1 MSRREEQRV
10 LCVSESTTQLKEMCS
25 AVSSI
30 HYEAVSASTP
40 QEAVACC
47 SSNHVAAV
55 VLDSEFLTEKGWSA
69 AQSIKMLSPA
79 LPILLLEQGHNGDI
93 PSGVDGVAT
102 TVSTMLQ
109 KLAALLGRTS

>member
-1 MSRREEQRV
+1 MSRREVQRV

-25 AVSSI
+25 AISSM

-40 QEAVACC
+40 EEAVACC

-102 TVSTMLQ
+102 TVPSMLQ
-109 KLAALLGRTS
+109 KLAMLLRRSS

>member
-1 MSRREEQRV
+1 MSRRELQRV
-10 LCVSESTTQLKEMCS
+10 LCVSKSASQLKEMCS
-25 AVSSI
+25 AISSM

-47 SSNHVAAV
+47 SSNHVAAL
-55 VLDSEFLTEKGWSA
+55 VLDSEFLTKEGWSA
-69 AQSIKMLSPA
+69 AQSIKMLNPT

-102 TVSTMLQ
+102 TVPTMLQ
-109 KLAALLGRTS
+109 KLGVLLGRSS

>member
-1 MSRREEQRV
+1 MSRREVRRV

-30 HYEAVSASTP
+30 HYEAVSAFTP

-55 VLDSEFLTEKGWSA
+55 VLDSEFLTQEGWSA
-69 AQSIKMLSPA
+69 AQSIKMLNPA

-93 PSGVDGVAT
+93 PSGIDGVAT
-102 TVSTMLQ
+102 TVPTMLQ
-109 KLAALLGRTS
+109 KLASLLRRSS